1 MAQHPKIKTFSG
13 TPSEIESKFT
23 LWAEEQ
29 MGCATIISVTQSGA
43 AWKEWGAL
51 TLTVIY
57 EEDEKAVAAR
67 LAAALAD
74 PLPTVR
80 EPGVPPVEDPALLN

>member
-1 MAQHPKIKTFSG
+1 MAHRPKIKVIHG
-13 TPSEIESKFT
+13 RPSEIEAKFT

-29 MGCATIISVTQSGA
+29 MGCASIISVTQSGGT
-43 AWKEWGAL
+43 WEEKETV

-67 LAAALAD
+67 LASALEEDRISGGATAIV
-74 PLPTVR
+74 PLPDVT
-80 EPGVPPVEDPALLN
+80 PSL